1 MLGVEKMWGVCVQA
15 KMLWTAA
22 ALCGY
27 AVVVLVSHRLAGPAD
42 ATAASDSWAY
52 GAGYFVFGV
61 LLLGAVSRWWRAG
74 SPALWRPFML
84 SVGSLAAALEIWS
97 QQLGAVAG
105 VFPSTLLR
113 TGLDRWML
121 ALLALLAVALL
132 ARLLPNRITRWWL
145 DIDRRLDDA

>member
-1 MLGVEKMWGVCVQA
+1 MQA

-27 AVVVLVSHRLAGPAD
+27 VIIVLVSRRVTGLPG
-42 ATAASDSWAY
+42 ATSTYALWAY

-61 LLLGAVSRWWRAG
+61 LLLGAVSRWRRAG

-84 SVGSLAAALEIWS
+84 SLGSLAAVLEIWS
-97 QQLGAVAG
+97 QPPGAVAG
-105 VFPSTLLR
+105 AL
-113 TGLDRWML
+113 LDRWML

-132 ARLLPNRITRWWL
+132 ARLLPNHITRSWL
-145 DIDRRLDDA
+145 DIDRRLDDADS

>member
-1 MLGVEKMWGVCVQA
+1 MQA

-27 AVVVLVSHRLAGPAD
+27 AIIVVASRQAVGLQG
-42 ATAASDSWAY
+42 ATMAYAAWAY
-52 GAGYFVFGV
+52 GVGYFVFGV

-97 QQLGAVAG
+97 QQLGAVAE
-105 VFPSTLLR
+105 VFPSTPLR

-132 ARLLPNRITRWWL
+132 ARLLPNHITRLWL
-145 DIDRRLDDA
+145 DIDRRLDDADS

>member
-1 MLGVEKMWGVCVQA
+1 MGVCVQA

-27 AVVVLVSHRLAGPAD
+27 AAIVLVSHLAAGPAD

-97 QQLGAVAG
+97 QPPGAV
-105 VFPSTLLR
+105 
-113 TGLDRWML
+113 TGALLDRWML

-132 ARLLPNRITRWWL
+132 ARLLPNRITRSWL
-145 DIDRRLDDA
+145 DIDRRLDDADS

>member
-1 MLGVEKMWGVCVQA
+1 MQA

-27 AVVVLVSHRLAGPAD
+27 TVIVLVSRQVAEFPG
-42 ATAASDSWAY
+42 AAAAYAPWAY
-52 GAGYFVFGV
+52 DAGYFMLGV

-84 SVGSLAAALEIWS
+84 SVGSLAAALEVWN
-97 QQLGAVAG
+97 QPQGAVAG
-105 VFPSTLLR
+105 VP
-113 TGLDRWML
+113 LDRWML

-132 ARLLPNRITRWWL
+132 ARLLPNRITGLWL
-145 DIDRRLDDA
+145 DFDRRLHDT